1 MARTPI
7 MAAGGIVLRREQ
19 PPLIAVVRLRKR
31 DEWVLPKGKLDEGE
45 TPRAAAK
52 REVLEET
59 GHSVT
64 VHEFLGTLVY
74 DTGARAKVVHYWR
87 MEATSGEPIREL
99 MNDVRAVDW
108 LPLDAAVERLSRG
121 HEKTFL
127 ENVGPYA
134 LAGLIRKT
142 KPKPLPAV
150 APAKPA
156 ATTAKPAPAAAK
168 PVAQIKP
175 AAAQAKPAGSRRRSG
190 RDVEQPAAAVLP
202 EVETSIAEQQVL
214 PAVEATSEALP
225 AETAAEITA
234 AMTEPSMDEPSVE
247 TDDQARQD
255 DEATTPDMPELETD
269 ETPAVRD
276 AVERVEAVAAEIKSI
291 VSRASAPS
299 DTSGAERLEQGSGAS
314 VAPADMVGGAPEAS
328 DDTSNHPDDTPRPT
342 LGQKMRAWLGRPV

>member
-87 MEATSGEPIREL
+87 MEATSGEPTREL
-99 MNDVRAVDW
+99 MDDVRAVDW

-142 KPKPLPAV
+142 KPKPPPAV

-156 ATTAKPAPAAAK
+156 AASTKPTATAA
-168 PVAQIKP
+168 KP
-175 AAAQAKPAGSRRRSG
+175 AAAAKPAGSRRRSG
-190 RDVEQPAAAVLP
+190 REQPMAAAPP
-202 EVETSIAEQQVL
+202 EVEPSVVGQPFV
-214 PAVEATSEALP
+214 PAVDATPEALP
-225 AETAAEITA
+225 AETAAEIAA
-234 AMTEPSMDEPSVE
+234 AMAEPPSETDEPA
-247 TDDQARQD
+247 QQD
-255 DEATTPDMPELETD
+255 DEAVTPDTPELASE

-276 AVERVEAVAAEIKSI
+276 DVERVEAVAAEIKSI
-291 VSRASAPS
+291 VSRATAPS
-299 DTSGAERLEQGSGAS
+299 DMSGAEAPEQGIIRAS
-314 VAPADMVGGAPEAS
+314 VSPDTVASAGPETS
-328 DDTSNHPDDTPRPT
+328 DDANSNPDGTPRPT
-342 LGQKMRAWLGRPV
+342 LAQKMRAWLGRPA